1 MTNELD
7 SSKFDP
13 NYLDPQKVSQ
23 LLNQSIRQLDG
34 ATLTALVN
42 ARQNALKKQL
52 VRAPIFALPP
62 AGLHASP
69 SWANRLLPLS
79 AQPWVTMW
87 LAAGLLAA
95 ALITG
100 TGYWQHLEEQ
110 QINELDV
117 AILTDELPIEVF
129 VD

>member
-13 NYLDPQKVSQ
+13 NPLDPKKVAQ
-23 LLNQSIRQLDG
+23 LLTQGTRQLDG
-34 ATLTALVN
+34 VTLTALVN

-52 VRAPIFALPP
+52 VRAPVFALHP
-62 AGLHASP
+62 ASLSP
-69 SWANRLLPLS
+69 SSWANRLLLPS
-79 AQPWVTMW
+79 AQPWVSML

-95 ALITG
+95 ALIAG

>member
-7 SSKFDP
+7 SSKLNP
-13 NYLDPQKVSQ
+13 CPLDPQKVAK
-23 LLNQSIRQLDG
+23 LLTQSTRQLDG

-42 ARQNALKKQL
+42 ARQSALKKQL
-52 VRAPIFALPP
+52 VRAPIFALYP
-62 AGLHASP
+62 AGLHTSP
-69 SWANRLLPLS
+69 GWANRLLPLS
-79 AQPWVTMW
+79 AQPWVTTW
-87 LAAGLLAA
+87 LAAGLLAV
-95 ALITG
+95 ALIAG

>member
-1 MTNELD
+1 MTNKLD
-7 SSKFDP
+7 TSKFDP
-13 NYLDPQKVSQ
+13 YPLDPQKVAR
-23 LLNQSIRQLDG
+23 LLTQSTRQLDE

-52 VRAPIFALPP
+52 VRAPIFALHP

-69 SWANRLLPLS
+69 SWVNRLLPLS
-79 AQPWVTMW
+79 AQPKTIMW

-95 ALITG
+95 ALIAG

>member
-7 SSKFDP
+7 SSKLDP
-13 NYLDPQKVSQ
+13 NPLDPKKVAQ
-23 LLNQSIRQLDG
+23 LLTHSTRQLDE

-52 VRAPIFALPP
+52 VRAPIFALRPT
-62 AGLHASP
+62 GLRTLG
-69 SWANRLLPLS
+69 WANRLLPLS

-95 ALITG
+95 ALVAG